1 MISEVVPVPESGQ
14 RDRRWVGRCPACD
27 APLRVTRLE
36 CPQCATAVEGR
47 FELTPLARL
56 DPEQQK
62 FVELF
67 LVSRGNIREV
77 ERVLGISYPTVR
89 NRLEQVIE
97 ALGYPVRP
105 EARESRGTTSA
116 EERRRLL
123 EALSEGNV
131 SVDEVLK
138 RLRSGRSE

>member
-1 MISEVVPVPESGQ
+1 MPESGQ

-56 DPEQQK
+56 DPDQQQ

-97 ALGYPVRP
+97 ALGYPVRQD
-105 EARESRGTTSA
+105 ARESRGATSA

-138 RLRSGRSE
+138 RLRSGKE

>member
-1 MISEVVPVPESGQ
+1 MREVVPVAERGPRE
-14 RDRRWVGRCPACD
+14 RHWVSRCPACE
-27 APLRVTRLE
+27 APLRVSRLE

-56 DPEQQK
+56 DREQQR

-77 ERVLGISYPTVR
+77 ERVLGLSYPTVR

-97 ALGYPVRP
+97 ALGYSVRA
-105 EARESRGTTSA
+105 EGREGRMQP
-116 EERRRLL
+116 EERRQLL
-123 EALSEGNV
+123 EALSQGEL
-131 SVDEVLK
+131 SVDEVLQ
-138 RLRSGRSE
+138 RLRSGKE